1 MSKSLKYKKKQ
12 CIGLDPVY
20 IMRLSLPG
28 EENGVLE
35 KFLYFQDRPD
45 IYIACCKVIYNVV
58 KLIHKHT
65 KYKVIKVH
73 VNITNITQTEIT
85 KSFVSTVL
93 KFGKSFFLY
102 IRKFSNIY

>member
-1 MSKSLKYKKKQ
+1 
-12 CIGLDPVY
+12 
-20 IMRLSLPG
+20 MRLSLPG

-35 KFLYFQDRPD
+35 KFLYCQGRPD

-93 KFGKSFFLY
+93 IFGKSFF
-102 IRKFSNIY
+102 FIYNEVFKYLVTWYTSIGRSEIYKDIQ